1 MVLLT
6 NSEYIQR
13 RLNKLSNKISRL
25 TYGASPRIPGRM
37 AAINAVMKEIMA
49 TRKKLNNAL
58 QHNRTIMHNNITKTY
73 VPAYSL
79 YTNSKNW
86 LNRVNEAKRYQKL
99 IPQAQALRER
109 VLRRRAM
116 NVIRRHW
123 FQPPPKPEQ
132 GTGRGYKRHLNRAK
146 NRWSN

>member
-6 NSEYIQR
+6 NSEHIQR

-37 AAINAVMKEIMA
+37 AAINAAMKELVE

-58 QHNRTIMHNNITKTY
+58 QHNRTIMHNNIMKTY
-73 VPAYSL
+73 EPRYNI
-79 YTNSKNW
+79 NSNANKWLKNIA
-86 LNRVNEAKRYQKL
+86 EAKRYQKL

-109 VLRRRAM
+109 ILRRRAM
-116 NVIRRHW
+116 EVIKRHW
-123 FQPPPKPEQ
+123 YQPPPKPEQ
-132 GTGRGYKRHLNRAK
+132 GTGRGYKRHLNVSK
-146 NRWSN
+146 TRWN